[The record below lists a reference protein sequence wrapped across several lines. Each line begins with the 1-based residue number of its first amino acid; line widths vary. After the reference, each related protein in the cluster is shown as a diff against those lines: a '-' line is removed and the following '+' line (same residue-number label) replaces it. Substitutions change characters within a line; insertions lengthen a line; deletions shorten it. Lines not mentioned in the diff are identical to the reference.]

1 MFENTN
7 DPAFQKRLDMMSNA
21 VSYSMRVMLV
31 GARGGPLLCR
41 AEVSNGLRPKMEL
54 NLDCAGTLIPFRLEF
69 RPDREDWILTEEDA
83 APEIFTR
90 LRN

>member
-7 DPAFQKRLDMMSNA
+7 DPAFQKRLDMTANA
-21 VSYSMRVMLV
+21 VSYSMRVTLA
-31 GARGGPLLCR
+31 GARGGPLICR
-41 AEVSNGLRPKMEL
+41 GEVPGGIRSNMRLD
-54 NLDCAGTLIPFRLEF
+54 LDCAGTSIPFRLEY
-69 RPDREDWILTEEDA
+69 RGAEADWILTEEDA